1 MIPPIIFHIFPME
14 IAILP
19 MENHHFPHEKTEA
32 RRLVAPAPRWARRG
46 AARGASEAIERWL
59 RRSPGNVNHMG
70 IDIYIYIPILSI
82 IIHIIHYY
90 NLSTIYWINY

>member
-1 MIPPIIFHIFPME
+1 ME

-70 IDIYIYIPILSI
+70 IDIYIYPYYPLLSILSI
-82 IIHIIHYY
+82 ITICQPYIELIVNYY
-90 NLSTIYWINY
+90 TRWCPIVS